1 MYKLFIAILLT
12 LIGSTTGS
20 PVRFSKAEGKLT
32 ITHFNITF
40 APDLSNRVNPK
51 LYKRPLN
58 DLELLQIISGK
69 LHPDI
74 LNYRRSQNQH
84 DRLLVDFINKGLI
97 SQYGVHTDKL
107 LIDLGDPGK
116 FPNQLARINYIM
128 MDKPPKRTLAQDI
141 AGMNREF
148 DRVYNKAI
156 KDNVG
161 ADIWTYLDQGIDDKN
176 VFADEKPVQD
186 ADNDIVYVNHFRN
199 VLILPTDGYIE
210 AGIFGKGFDLGQQTI
225 NRFRNAFLASGG
237 TDLQKFFRKNPSYHI
252 KPVHNERLKHLEI
265 LILEMYDRSLT
276 AAGSATVHPTDV
288 EIMKLFWSDWLQQSG
303 VKHFELHP
311 CANSKDEAQKTVIN
325 FLGVNK

>member
-1 MYKLFIAILLT
+1 MPVYKLLITALLT
-12 LIGSTTGS
+12 LFGTKATRPARLVSTD
-20 PVRFSKAEGKLT
+20 GKLT

-58 DLELLQIISGK
+58 DTELLQVISGK

-74 LNYRRSQNQH
+74 LTYRRSQNQH

-97 SQYGVHTDKL
+97 TQYEVRTDKM
-107 LIDLGDPGK
+107 LIDFGQ
-116 FPNQLARINYIM
+116 FPTQLARINYIM
-128 MDKPPKRTLAQDI
+128 MDKPPKPTLVQDI

-148 DRVYNKAI
+148 GRVYNKAI
-156 KDNVG
+156 KDHVG

-176 VFADEKPVQD
+176 VFADEKPIHD

-225 NRFRNAFLASGG
+225 NRFRNAFLASGD
-237 TDLQKFFRKNPSYHI
+237 TDLQRFFRKNPSYHI
-252 KPVHNERLKHLEI
+252 KPVHNERLKRLEI
-265 LILEMYDRSLT
+265 LVLEMYDRSLT
-276 AAGSATVHPTDV
+276 AAGSATVHPTDM

-311 CANSKDEAQKTVIN
+311 CANSRDEAEKTIVS
-325 FLGVNK
+325 FLGIHK

>member
-1 MYKLFIAILLT
+1 MYKLLLTALLT
-12 LIGSTTGS
+12 LIGTKATRPGHLVSTD
-20 PVRFSKAEGKLT
+20 GKLT
-32 ITHFNITF
+32 IIHFNITF

-58 DLELLQIISGK
+58 DMELLQVISGK

-74 LNYRRSQNQH
+74 LTYRRSQNQH

-97 SQYGVHTDKL
+97 NQYGVRTDKL
-107 LIDLGDPGK
+107 LIDLGDPGR

-128 MDKPPKRTLAQDI
+128 MDKPPKPTLVQDI

-148 DRVYNKAI
+148 GRVYNKAI

-161 ADIWTYLDQGIDDKN
+161 ADIWTYLDQGVDDKN
-176 VFADEKPVQD
+176 VFADEKPIHD

-225 NRFRNAFLASGG
+225 NRFRNAFLASGD
-237 TDLQKFFRKNPSYHI
+237 TDLQRFFRKNPSYHI
-252 KPVHNERLKHLEI
+252 KPVHNERFKHLEK
-265 LILEMYDRSLT
+265 LVLEVEDRFLT
-276 AAGSATVHPTDV
+276 PSRTSTGQPTD
-288 EIMKLFWSDWLQQSG
+288 K
-303 VKHFELHP
+303 
-311 CANSKDEAQKTVIN
+311 
-325 FLGVNK
+325 